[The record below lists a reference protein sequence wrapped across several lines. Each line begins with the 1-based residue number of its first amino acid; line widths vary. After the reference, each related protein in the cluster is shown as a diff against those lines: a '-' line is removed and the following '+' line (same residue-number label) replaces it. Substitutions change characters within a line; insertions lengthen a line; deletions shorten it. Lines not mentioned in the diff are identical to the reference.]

1 MSPLKLKGALDLCGK
16 WLEID
21 SLALGS
27 RHRRRTENQV
37 GNVRTI
43 VPGSSMA
50 LCL

>member
-1 MSPLKLKGALDLCGK
+1 MKEGFELCGK
-16 WLEID
+16 WLERDI
-21 SLALGS
+21 LALGP

-43 VPGSSMA
+43 VPGSSTA